1 MLSVFILEDDPVQ
14 LQQMKND
21 VDKIGTDL
29 GIKIES
35 KTFSNISDLKNTLPQ
50 PSRSNIFILDLDFNN
65 KNQTE
70 SGSTPP
76 SKFSLINSTNNYGL
90 EVSKFVRAHDLLAS
104 LIFITAHDE
113 FLFLYH
119 TYKYRVS
126 ALDFI
131 AKNYSDIHDELQ
143 KDIQQV
149 QKYLQIN
156 NTEKP
161 FTYKD
166 YSNTININFMNINYF
181 ESNSI
186 NSHSSILNTV
196 NNQQLKLNYNLR
208 DIEKLDNRFFRA
220 HRSYLVNVKQIDHV
234 DLRKRLIHFHNGDRC
249 SVSKLHLRALLKLI
263 S

>member
-1 MLSVFILEDDPVQ
+1 M
-14 LQQMKND
+14 
-21 VDKIGTDL
+21 
-29 GIKIES
+29 
-35 KTFSNISDLKNTLPQ
+35 
-50 PSRSNIFILDLDFNN
+50 
-65 KNQTE
+65 
-70 SGSTPP
+70 
-76 SKFSLINSTNNYGL
+76 
-90 EVSKFVRAHDLLAS
+90 
-104 LIFITAHDE
+104 
-113 FLFLYH
+113 YH

-249 SVSKLHLRALLKLI
+249 SVSKLHLRALLKSI

>member
-1 MLSVFILEDDPVQ
+1 M
-14 LQQMKND
+14 
-21 VDKIGTDL
+21 
-29 GIKIES
+29 
-35 KTFSNISDLKNTLPQ
+35 
-50 PSRSNIFILDLDFNN
+50 
-65 KNQTE
+65 
-70 SGSTPP
+70 
-76 SKFSLINSTNNYGL
+76 
-90 EVSKFVRAHDLLAS
+90 
-104 LIFITAHDE
+104 
-113 FLFLYH
+113 YH

-208 DIEKLDNRFFRA
+208 DIEKLDNRFFA
-220 HRSYLVNVKQIDHV
+220 PIEVI
-234 DLRKRLIHFHNGDRC
+234 
-249 SVSKLHLRALLKLI
+249 LLM
-263 S
+263 